1 MSEPTNTEEPRIAL
15 GIDAVGATKLGKS
28 AGLAAGGAAMAMLLI
43 EVGLWPESY
52 TIGSVT
58 LKLHGTQAV
67 LALGAVCGWV
77 INLIRKFVVNYS
89 R

>member
-28 AGLAAGGAAMAMLLI
+28 AGLAAGGAAAAMFLI
-43 EVGLWPESY
+43 EVGLWPATY

-58 LKLHGTQAV
+58 LQLQGPQAMLV
-67 LALGAVCGWV
+67 LGAVCGWV
-77 INLIRKFVVNYS
+77 INLVRKFVVNYA